1 MLAVP
6 VRSQL
11 KPMTIGSVIIDP
23 PITLAPMSQVTHHAC
38 RLLAKETGGCGL
50 VCTELLS
57 SHAIHYRNEK
67 TFKML
72 DWRDQERPLAV
83 QLFGNDPAVM
93 AEAAQVMESLGVDI
107 VDINMGCWV
116 PKIAGRGAGAAL
128 LKDVSTATKVVKA
141 VVEAVQ
147 IPVTVKIRVG
157 FQMGVVTGID
167 FARAAETVGVKMIA
181 VHGRFAE
188 QGFKGQA
195 DWSLIRKVKE
205 AVSIPVVGNGDILT
219 PEDAERMFLETGV
232 DGIMIGRAA
241 IGNPWIFKQIH
252 HYLLTGQHFPDP
264 TPQERIET
272 ALRHARLSIETSQF
286 DEFRVA
292 LKLRS
297 QLPPYLVGVPGK
309 RWASE
314 ALKRTSSLAEI
325 ETILAQVAQEA
336 GTAICANS
344 QKTDASPPNC

>member
-1 MLAVP
+1 MLAATAPKVDLSP
-6 VRSQL
+6 IQ
-11 KPMTIGSVIIDP
+11 IGKVVVDP
-23 PITLAPMSQVTHHAC
+23 PITLAPMSQVTQHPC

-57 SHAIHYRNEK
+57 SHAVHYRNEK

-72 DWRDQERPLAV
+72 DWRDNERPLAV
-83 QLFGNDPAVM
+83 QLFGNDPQIM
-93 AEAAQVMESLGVDI
+93 AEAAQFMEEQGVEI

-128 LKDVSTATKVVKA
+128 LKDVCTATNVVRA
-141 VVEAVQ
+141 VVDAVK

-157 FQMGVVTGID
+157 FQMGVVTGVD
-167 FARAAETVGVKMIA
+167 FAKAAQDVGVKLIA

-188 QGFKGQA
+188 QGFSGQA

-205 AVSIPVVGNGDILT
+205 SVTIPVLGNGDINT

-232 DGIMIGRAA
+232 DGVMIGRAA
-241 IGNPWIFKQIH
+241 IGNHWIFKQIH
-252 HYLLTGQHFPDP
+252 HYLLTGEHLPDP
-264 TPQERIET
+264 TPQERVEA
-272 ALRHARLSIETSQF
+272 ALRHARLSVETSHF
-286 DEFRVA
+286 EEYRVC

-297 QLPPYLVGVPGK
+297 QIPPYLAGIPGK

-314 ALKRTSSLAEI
+314 ELKKVTTLADVED
-325 ETILAQVAQEA
+325 ILLRVYHWQDEE
-336 GTAICANS
+336 
-344 QKTDASPPNC
+344 

>member
-1 MLAVP
+1 MIAVRP
-6 VRSQL
+6 QLKL
-11 KPMTIGSVIIDP
+11 KPMNIGGVIIDP

-72 DWRDQERPLAV
+72 DWRDNERPLAV
-83 QLFGNDPAVM
+83 QLFGNNPAMM
-93 AEAAQVMESLGVDI
+93 ADAAQVMESLGVDI

-116 PKIAGRGAGAAL
+116 PKIAGKGAGAAL
-128 LKDVSTATKVVKA
+128 LKDICTATSVVQA
-141 VVEAVQ
+141 VVEAVK

-167 FARAAETVGVKMIA
+167 FAKAAENVGVKMIA

-195 DWSLIRKVKE
+195 DWSLIRQVKE
-205 AVSIPVVGNGDILT
+205 AVQIPVVGNGDIVT
-219 PEDAERMFLETGV
+219 PEDAERMFQETGV

-252 HYLLTGQHFPDP
+252 HYLQTGEHLPAP
-264 TPQERIET
+264 TPQERVET
-272 ALRHARLSIETSQF
+272 ALRHAHLAVETSQF
-286 DEFRVA
+286 DEFRVC

-297 QLPPYLVGVPGK
+297 QIPPYLVGIPGK

-314 ALKRTSSLAEI
+314 ALKKASSLAEI
-325 ETILAQVAQEA
+325 EAILMQV
-336 GTAICANS
+336 
-344 QKTDASPPNC
+344 

>member
-1 MLAVP
+1 MIAVRP
-6 VRSQL
+6 RIEL
-11 KPMTIGSVIIDP
+11 KPMTIGGVIIDP

-72 DWRDQERPLAV
+72 DWRDNERPLAV
-83 QLFGNDPAVM
+83 QLFGNDPAMM
-93 AEAAQVMESLGVDI
+93 ADAAQVMEALGVDI

-116 PKIAGRGAGAAL
+116 PKIAGKGAGAAL
-128 LKDVSTATKVVKA
+128 LKDICTATNVVQA
-141 VVEAVQ
+141 VVEAVK

-167 FARAAETVGVKMIA
+167 FAKAAENVGVKMIA

-195 DWSLIRKVKE
+195 DWSLIRRVKE
-205 AVSIPVVGNGDILT
+205 AVQIPVVGNGDIVT

-252 HYLLTGQHFPDP
+252 HYLQTGEHFPAP
-264 TPQERIET
+264 TPQERVET
-272 ALRHARLSIETSQF
+272 ALRHARLAVETSQF
-286 DEFRVA
+286 DEFRVC

-297 QLPPYLVGVPGK
+297 QIPPYLVGMPGK

-314 ALKRTSSLAEI
+314 ALKKASSLAEI
-325 ETILAQVAQEA
+325 EEIFVQIL
-336 GTAICANS
+336 
-344 QKTDASPPNC
+344 